1 MENGKLLSVN
11 ILNDFSREKEV
22 SKDLLTLKVLPSDLE
37 SWEFTQ
43 LSEESFQFYWEPEIL
58 QPIACKFFPF
68 LVFWFF

>member
-37 SWEFTQ
+37 S
-43 LSEESFQFYWEPEIL
+43 
-58 QPIACKFFPF
+58 
-68 LVFWFF
+68 